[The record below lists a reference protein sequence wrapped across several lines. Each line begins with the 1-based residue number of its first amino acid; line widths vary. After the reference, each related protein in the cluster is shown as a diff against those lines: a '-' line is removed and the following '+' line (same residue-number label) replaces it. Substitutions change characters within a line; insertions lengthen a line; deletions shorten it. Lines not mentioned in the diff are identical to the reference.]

1 MQLLKWLFA
10 ILVILNIAVFA
21 NVVTQ
26 KMNGN
31 RPTQSPAVVAVPIGT
46 GIAAETAANTT
57 GAAPAAHMAQAP
69 SQNVRREAAPVAV
82 SKTAPNC
89 SAQITLPEDAY
100 HRLKN
105 FIGGYRHAVARNV
118 VENKQ
123 ATKKPKLQY
132 QVLAAGSSEETM
144 AALNKAG
151 INATAQGASLSLGV
165 FSSAD
170 KAQAVRQRA
179 IAAGVAGV
187 VINER
192 GNEEAAALTSANYT
206 VTFSDVSGQDVSR
219 IQEVLGRYGR
229 LQRSACAK

>member
-46 GIAAETAANTT
+46 DVTAQAAANTT
-57 GAAPAAHMAQAP
+57 GAAPAAHMAHAP
-69 SQNVRREAAPVAV
+69 SQNVRREAAPVVA
-82 SKTAPNC
+82 SKGAPNC

-132 QVLAAGSSEETM
+132 QVLVAGSSEETL
-144 AALNKAG
+144 ATLNKAG

-165 FSSAD
+165 FNSAD

-179 IAAGVAGV
+179 MDAGVAGV

-192 GNEEAAALTSANYT
+192 GNEAATLTSANYT
-206 VTFSDVSGQDVSR
+206 VTFSDVGNEDVSR

-229 LQRSACAK
+229 LQRSVCAK